1 MKITVEDIARIEEI
15 NKEVAIRVEGMSE
28 AYQRKLNDHSRGSY
42 HDWYVSEKD
51 KNIIDVVYESYSC
64 GDTDHDYYHFKIED
78 IVADD
83 AITRA
88 EAQAV
93 ADQKAWQE
101 ELIRREEK
109 KKKEKEDE
117 EKAHERGLRRL
128 YEELKAKYEKE
139 GKK

>member
-1 MKITVEDIARIEEI
+1 MKITIEDINNIEEI
-15 NKEVAIRVEGMSE
+15 KKEVAIRVEGMAE
-28 AYQRKLNDHSRGSY
+28 AYQRKRNDRSRGSY
-42 HDWYVSEKD
+42 HDWYVSENK

-78 IVADD
+78 VVADD
-83 AITRA
+83 AIARA

-93 ADQKAWQE
+93 ADQEEWKA
-101 ELIRREEK
+101 ELIRREER
-109 KKKEKEDE
+109 KKKEKEEE